1 MKIIKNLSR
10 IIINNLVR
18 IFLIPLFPL
27 FFILFSFKS
36 RYRLSIIN
44 FSKSYMFLIK
54 NPKYIKINLKIFIWI
69 VKSWKRKELDYGR
82 GFLYQSYENIGLYGL
97 RATNK
102 KINLIENF
110 INLKNKKILDIGS
123 NSSFL
128 SVEIAKKANFVDCV
142 EPNKYLIKQGQI
154 VADFFKLLNM
164 NFYETKF
171 EQFYTNNKYSTVL
184 SCANHSTYDG
194 ETEYSLDEYF
204 SKISNLLIER
214 GSLLFESHHP
224 LIEKDISDVKN
235 CISKYFDIKE
245 EIIVEGGNFIDNG
258 RTWLLCKKLI
268 VK

>member
-1 MKIIKNLSR
+1 MDQVTTPNAQQAPIADDIKIPNAPQSPEVGGGNELLDV
-10 IIINNLVR
+10 N
-18 IFLIPLFPL
+18 
-27 FFILFSFKS
+27 FIL
-36 RYRLSIIN
+36 RETVAIQ
-44 FSKSYMFLIK
+44 
-54 NPKYIKINLKIFIWI
+54 P
-69 VKSWKRKELDYGR
+69 
-82 GFLYQSYENIGLYGL
+82 
-97 RATNK
+97 
-102 KINLIENF
+102 
-110 INLKNKKILDIGS
+110 
-123 NSSFL
+123 
-128 SVEIAKKANFVDCV
+128 
-142 EPNKYLIKQGQI
+142 GQI